1 MEQLFHKHN
10 TEKWFES
17 AIHGNIHRFLNSQP
31 PTTAHPWSQPAVD
44 SQTTIGWGSIF
55 YGIFSKSW
63 IESHDRHSQ
72 QTSRG
77 LTIVSKLIKIIFQ
90 AVINCWNSRNHQL
103 HQHSIR
109 DELKTRLTSQLKALY
124 ALKNKLLASD
134 RTIFDIPL
142 NTLLTKSP
150 RTIRL
155 FIDQHKPIVK
165 QSVHQQQK
173 LTQRQHHDI
182 ASYFQ
187 TPGQKPTTTRVTQ
200 DD

>member
-1 MEQLFHKHN
+1 M
-10 TEKWFES
+10 
-17 AIHGNIHRFLNSQP
+17 
-31 PTTAHPWSQPAVD
+31 
-44 SQTTIGWGSIF
+44 
-55 YGIFSKSW
+55 
-63 IESHDRHSQ
+63 
-72 QTSRG
+72 
-77 LTIVSKLIKIIFQ
+77 
-90 AVINCWNSRNHQL
+90 INRWNSRNHQL

-150 RTIRL
+150 RTIQL

-165 QSVHQQQK
+165 QSVYQQQK

-187 TPGQKPTTTRVTQ
+187 TPGQKPTTMRVTQ
-200 DD
+200 GREGNRENMTFFLYS